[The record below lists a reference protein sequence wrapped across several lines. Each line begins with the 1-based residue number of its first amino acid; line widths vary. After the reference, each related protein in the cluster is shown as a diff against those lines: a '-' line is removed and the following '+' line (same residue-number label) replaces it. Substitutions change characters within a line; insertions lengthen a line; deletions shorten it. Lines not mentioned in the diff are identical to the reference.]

1 VSAVSLALALLLGAA
16 SGTSTTDA
24 PQWLGPKPKAQ
35 VKRVVTLAPSLTDTV
50 LALGAGDRL
59 VGVSRFDERPE
70 VKSLARV
77 GGFVDPSVEAVLALS
92 PDLVLV
98 QPAPGNQQPVEKMA
112 ELGVPV
118 LLLPLHS
125 VAQVLVAIREAGKA
139 LGRDEAGKALVEQI
153 ERARAGVHERA
164 KALPHPR
171 VLFVY
176 GWEPLVV
183 AGPGSFA
190 DELLRDAGGVNAAD
204 QAKTPYPVYSMESV
218 LAAHVEVVV
227 NAVGR
232 HEGGGDRLR
241 ELPGLKEAR
250 WVELPSLDLLHP
262 GPQLAEGLEELFRLL
277 HPTGD
282 PAAPSAPS
290 SSTPAPRR

>member
-1 VSAVSLALALLLGAA
+1 MNALALALTLLLGAEA
-16 SGTSTTDA
+16 TDA
-24 PQWLGPKPKAQ
+24 PQWLGPKPKTP

-70 VKSLARV
+70 VKSLPRV
-77 GGFVDPSVEAVLALS
+77 GGFVDPSVEAVLALK

-98 QPAPGNQQPVEKMA
+98 QPGPGNQQPVEKMA
-112 ELGVPV
+112 ELGAPV

-125 VAQVLVAIREAGKA
+125 VAQVLVAIRETGKA
-139 LGRDEAGKALVEQI
+139 LGREAEGQVLAERIEQ
-153 ERARAGVHERA
+153 ARAGVHERA

-190 DELLRDAGGVNAAD
+190 DELLRDAGGVNAAER
-204 QAKTPYPVYSMESV
+204 ATSPYPVYSVESA
-218 LAAHVEVVV
+218 LRARADVVV
-227 NAVGR
+227 NAAGA
-232 HEGGGDRLR
+232 HEGGGEKLR
-241 ELPGLKEAR
+241 SMPGLKEAR

-262 GPQLAEGLEELFRLL
+262 GPRLAEGLEELFRLL
-277 HPTGD
+277 HP
-282 PAAPSAPS
+282 PAAAPPGS
-290 SSTPAPRR
+290 SPPAPRR

>member
-1 VSAVSLALALLLGAA
+1 MNALALALTLFFGAEA
-16 SGTSTTDA
+16 TDA
-24 PQWLGPKPKAQ
+24 PQWLGPKPKGP

-70 VKSLARV
+70 VKSLPRV
-77 GGFVDPSVEAVLALS
+77 GGFVDPSVEAVLALK

-98 QPAPGNQQPVEKMA
+98 QPGPGNQQPVEKMA
-112 ELGVPV
+112 ELGAPV

-125 VAQVLVAIREAGKA
+125 VAQVLVAIREAGRA
-139 LGRDEAGKALVEQI
+139 LGREAEGKALAERIEQ
-153 ERARAGVHERA
+153 ARAGVHERA

-204 QAKTPYPVYSMESV
+204 QATSPYPVYSVESA
-218 LAAHVEVVV
+218 LRARADVVV
-227 NAVGR
+227 NAAGV
-232 HEGGGDRLR
+232 HEGGGEKLR
-241 ELPGLKEAR
+241 GMPGLKEAR
-250 WVELPSLDLLHP
+250 WVELSSLDLLHP
-262 GPQLAEGLEELFRLL
+262 GPRLAEGLEELFRLL
-277 HPTGD
+277 HP
-282 PAAPSAPS
+282 APSAAPPGS
-290 SSTPAPRR
+290 SPPAPRR

>member
-1 VSAVSLALALLLGAA
+1 MNALSLTLALLLGA
-16 SGTSTTDA
+16 GSTTTADA
-24 PQWLGPKPKAQ
+24 PKWLGPKPKAQ
-35 VKRVVTLAPSLTDTV
+35 VKRVVTLAPSLTDMA
-50 LALGAGDRL
+50 LALGAGDLL

-70 VKSLARV
+70 VKALPRV
-77 GGFVDPSVEAVLALS
+77 GGFVDPSVEAVLSLS

-98 QPAPGNQQPVEKMA
+98 QPGPGNQQPVEKMA
-112 ELGVPV
+112 ELGAPV

-125 VAQVLVAIREAGKA
+125 VAQVLVAIRETGKA
-139 LGRDEAGKALVEQI
+139 LGRDAAARELAERIEQ
-153 ERARAGVHERA
+153 ARAGVRERA

-190 DELLRDAGGVNAAD
+190 DELLRDAGAVNAASD
-204 QAKTPYPVYSMESV
+204 AKSPYPVYSVESA
-218 LAAHVEVVV
+218 LAARVEVVV
-227 NAVGR
+227 NAAGR

-241 ELPGLKEAR
+241 ELPGLKDAR

-262 GPQLAEGLEELFRLL
+262 GPRLAEGLEELFRLL
-277 HPTGD
+277 HPPTAG
-282 PAAPSAPS
+282 PAASAPPGS
-290 SSTPAPRR
+290 SPPAPRR